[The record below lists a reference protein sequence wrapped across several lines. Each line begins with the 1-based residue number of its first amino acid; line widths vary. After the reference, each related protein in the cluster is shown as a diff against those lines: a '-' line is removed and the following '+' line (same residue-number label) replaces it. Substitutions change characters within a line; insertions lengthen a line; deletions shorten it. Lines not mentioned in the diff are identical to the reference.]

1 MQPTLAP
8 SEIETPEAATAAA
21 VPERISFADYL
32 RRYDSIEGVRSE
44 WNAGVVEVYTMSSN
58 FTHNEL
64 LSFLQTLLRIYL
76 DLKSLGRLVLA
87 GVPMYVGDDQPARE
101 PDLMVLLA
109 AHLDRLTPKYVNGAA
124 DVAVEIVS
132 PESDERDRGKK
143 FLEYEAAGVPEY
155 WLIDPI
161 RRQVTFYLRGEDGH
175 YQSAVADAQGRYASR
190 ILPGF
195 VLDPAWLWH
204 DLLPGGAE
212 IYRMAVAMAGEDAR

>member
-1 MQPTLAP
+1 MPPTLAP
-8 SEIETPEAATAAA
+8 PEIDMPIAPSA
-21 VPERISFADYL
+21 PQRISFADYL
-32 RRYDSIEGVRSE
+32 RQYDSIEGVRSE
-44 WNAGVVEVYTMSSN
+44 WNAGVVEIYTMANN

-64 LSFLQTLLRIYL
+64 LSFLQTLLRIFL
-76 DLKSLGRLVLA
+76 DLKKLGRIVIA
-87 GVPMYVGDDQPARE
+87 GVPMYVGDEQPARE
-101 PDLMVLLA
+101 PDLMVLLN
-109 AHLDRLTPKYVNGAA
+109 AHLDRLTPQYVNGAA

-161 RRQVTFYLRGEDGH
+161 RRQVAFYMRGEDGR
-175 YQSAVADAQGRYASR
+175 YQTVTADAQGRVASR

-195 VLDPAWLWH
+195 VLDPGWLWH

-212 IYRMAVAMAGEDAR
+212 IYRMALAMADEGG